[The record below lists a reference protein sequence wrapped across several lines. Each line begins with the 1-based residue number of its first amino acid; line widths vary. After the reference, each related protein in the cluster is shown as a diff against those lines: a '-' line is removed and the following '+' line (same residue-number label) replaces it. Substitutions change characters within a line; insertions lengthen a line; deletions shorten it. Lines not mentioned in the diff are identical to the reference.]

1 MTTQPVSPTPAT
13 PGYGAVTE
21 AMISQVI
28 DTATRYGESSI
39 VALAGVPG
47 TGKSFVGRIASQR
60 LADSPERV
68 LEVQFHPS
76 SSYEEFIEGMR
87 VESDGSIQASDGAFL
102 EWNAMAEANPSE
114 TWVVLIDEF
123 SRADVSAVLGEVM
136 TFIEDR
142 TRAFTATYSR
152 KPVRLAP
159 NLRVIVTYNPTD
171 RSALEIDNALL
182 RRLRIIDFPPDEG
195 QLREMLRA
203 RLSTQALDRLC
214 GLFAAVRDAHP
225 DLYEHQMPFGHG
237 VFAEV
242 RDEVPDLY
250 ELWQARLRH
259 MLRRPLVAP
268 HPFTGVIEA
277 NYPWKSRGYIEQATA
292 ARLDIAFEPE
302 LATGPTVRERA
313 PLTDAAEPTAADAP
327 TGTAASEPFPL
338 AGAVEPNLP
347 ED

>member
-1 MTTQPVSPTPAT
+1 MTSQPVTPA
-13 PGYGAVTE
+13 PSRYGAVTE
-21 AMISQVI
+21 AMISQVV

-60 LADSPERV
+60 LARAPERV

-102 EWNAMAEANPSE
+102 AWNAMAEANPSE

-203 RLSTQALDRLC
+203 QLSSQALERLC
-214 GLFAAVRDAHP
+214 SLFAEVRAAHP

-237 VFAEV
+237 VFAEI
-242 RDEVPDLY
+242 RDENPDLH

-268 HPFTGVIEA
+268 HPLTGAIEA
-277 NYPWKSRGYIEQATA
+277 NYPWRNRGHVEPAPAARADVVFASEVAGVAVERETASATDSAGTNLADGLTATA
-292 ARLDIAFEPE
+292 EGDPAPSAEV
-302 LATGPTVRERA
+302 LAP
-313 PLTDAAEPTAADAP
+313 DAEP
-327 TGTAASEPFPL
+327 GS
-338 AGAVEPNLP
+338 
-347 ED
+347 